1 MSKHIS
7 RRTERKL
14 VAQFLYSLEYVECPS
29 IAKLEEYFIQYLATE
44 ENWREYNSEDFS
56 WQLICGVWAKQ
67 DKIND
72 IITTLSRNWKLE
84 RIGKMELIALRI
96 ALYEILYSPE
106 IPKNVVVKEALD
118 IITAF
123 GDTGANTFIVGIIEQ
138 VAREREE
145 I

>member
-1 MSKHIS
+1 
-7 RRTERKL
+7 
-14 VAQFLYSLEYVECPS
+14 
-29 IAKLEEYFIQYLATE
+29 
-44 ENWREYNSEDFS
+44 
-56 WQLICGVWAKQ
+56 
-67 DKIND
+67 
-72 IITTLSRNWKLE
+72 
-84 RIGKMELIALRI
+84 MELIALRI
-96 ALYEILYSPE
+96 ALYEILYTPE